1 MHSREPTAV
10 PIGLALAHALRN
22 DPNDDHGLF
31 YWDAFMAALSPA
43 KRRSIK
49 MDLSNFQP
57 RSDWGKGLLAE
68 GIAKGRAEGIAKGK
82 AEDILVALETRGI
95 PIDDPTRRQ
104 IITCTDLSQLDT
116 WFRRSITATSASE
129 LFRAG

>member
-1 MHSREPTAV
+1 
-10 PIGLALAHALRN
+10 
-22 DPNDDHGLF
+22 
-31 YWDAFMAALSPA
+31 
-43 KRRSIK
+43 

-57 RSDWGKGLLAE
+57 RSDWGKGLLA
-68 GIAKGRAEGIAKGK
+68 KGRAKGK